1 MIIRSDGKTLPQ
13 WECEV
18 SIDVNSM
25 TLSLKPTEGI
35 CAAGYGS
42 GKLRRFATPPCSTNP
57 GHPLSTNWKWYWE
70 DNGGVWCMYEK
81 DHLVNFTFI
90 VYLQT
95 VFEILESPEHSYV
108 RFYIVSFHRPPHRQT
123 LLSDFTS
130 YFTSYRNRK
139 TLLKRYKVFGISPL

>member
-1 MIIRSDGKTLPQ
+1 MIIRSDGKTLPP

-25 TLSLKPTEGI
+25 TLSIKPTAGI

-57 GHPLSTNWKWYWE
+57 SHPLSTNWKWYWE

-81 DHLVNFTFI
+81 DHLVNCTFI
-90 VYLQT
+90 VYL
-95 VFEILESPEHSYV
+95 
-108 RFYIVSFHRPPHRQT
+108 
-123 LLSDFTS
+123 
-130 YFTSYRNRK
+130 
-139 TLLKRYKVFGISPL
+139 